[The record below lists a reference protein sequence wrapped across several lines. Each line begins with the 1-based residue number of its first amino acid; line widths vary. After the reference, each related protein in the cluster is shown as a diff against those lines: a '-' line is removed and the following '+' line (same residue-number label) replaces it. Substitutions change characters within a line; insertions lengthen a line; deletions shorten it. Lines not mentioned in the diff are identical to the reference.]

1 MTLALRRQ
9 LALLSGLSTLVLAC
23 TACAPTWKNV
33 RKQEPFTGPS
43 RAYVAMLPED
53 WKRAPTDSDV
63 LLITRDGL
71 FLQQISITRH
81 RLNEAFSDVAITP
94 DALPQELATLQFK
107 QFRWAEPEL
116 ARYTKDERK
125 GVLALF
131 PVAQGKPLPGTTERV
146 AMRPVQLDGREAFRL
161 ETTSRN
167 GWGLEYVSQSVG
179 FVHEG
184 DYWLVRYLA
193 PKLHYAQRDQ
203 ATFDGFLAQLKLKPK
218 CFLFCGD

>member
-1 MTLALRRQ
+1 MTLSLRRR
-9 LALLSGLSTLVLAC
+9 LGLLTTLTTLVLAC
-23 TACAPTWKNV
+23 SACAPTWQNV
-33 RKQEPFTGPS
+33 RKQEAFKGPS

-81 RLNEAFSDVAITP
+81 RLDEAFAGTRVTP
-94 DALPQELATLQFK
+94 ETLPAELAALQFK
-107 QFRWAEPEL
+107 QFRLEEPEL
-116 ARYTKDERK
+116 ARYTKDEGK

-146 AMRPVQLDGREAFRL
+146 AMRAVQVDGRDAFRL
-161 ETTSRN
+161 DTSSRN

-184 DYWLVRYLA
+184 EYWLVRYLA